1 MSTQS
6 HKDVELGGIQARID
20 RIRAVGIDEGLYR
33 LRMEAEISAIV
44 VGVEA
49 YGMFGGWW
57 RCMIVMVLFFNGV
70 KKNNYVTTTYR
81 T

>member
-33 LRMEAEISAIV
+33 LRMEGEISAIV

-49 YGMFGGWW
+49 LWDVRRMVEMYDRYGVIFQ
-57 RCMIVMVLFFNGV
+57 RC
-70 KKNNYVTTTYR
+70 
-81 T
+81 

>member
-6 HKDVELGGIQARID
+6 HKDVELGGIQDRID

-49 YGMFGGWW
+49 LWDVRRMVEMYDRYGVIFQ
-57 RCMIVMVLFFNGV
+57 RC
-70 KKNNYVTTTYR
+70 
-81 T
+81 